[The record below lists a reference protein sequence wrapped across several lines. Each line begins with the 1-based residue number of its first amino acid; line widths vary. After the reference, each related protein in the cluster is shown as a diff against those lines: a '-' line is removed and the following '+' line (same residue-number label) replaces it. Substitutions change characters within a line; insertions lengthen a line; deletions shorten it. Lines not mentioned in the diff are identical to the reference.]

1 MWVEQTKQGKYKYI
15 ERYKCPLTGK
25 YKRASVV
32 LEKNTRQA
40 QKQAQEALTLKIQRF
55 YEHTEEP
62 VSLTLS
68 DLIEKYRKE
77 QKKTVKQS
85 TYKRNYHACETLKR
99 ILGTDTLLSGLNAGY
114 IRSAF
119 LATRKDHST
128 LNEHLVRLKAL
139 IRWG

>member
-55 YEHTEEP
+55 YEHTEEG
-62 VSLTLS
+62 SHAS
-68 DLIEKYRKE
+68 G
-77 QKKTVKQS
+77 
-85 TYKRNYHACETLKR
+85 TYVP
-99 ILGTDTLLSGLNAGY
+99 AGCY
-114 IRSAF
+114 F
-119 LATRKDHST
+119 YTHF
-128 LNEHLVRLKAL
+128 
-139 IRWG
+139 